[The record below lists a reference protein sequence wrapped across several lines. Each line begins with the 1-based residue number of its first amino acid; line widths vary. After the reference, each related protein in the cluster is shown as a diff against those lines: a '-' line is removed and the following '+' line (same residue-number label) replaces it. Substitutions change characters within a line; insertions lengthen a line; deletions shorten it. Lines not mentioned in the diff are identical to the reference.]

1 MNKEERQNELLQ
13 AALNVFIEKGYK
25 ASTTIEIARAANIS
39 EVTLFRHFKSKEEI
53 FMLSIKPVI
62 EASLDMLKLDPSHE
76 NFKASLRVALILRVD
91 YINQHHQVIKL
102 ILNEQM
108 LLKEYANVIDV
119 MVKSL
124 QDVLVTYGITQ
135 QIERKQRLL
144 MGMFLSFLYH
154 PDVKRE
160 RIEEYCDFVL
170 DQLLER

>member
-91 YINQHHQVIKL
+91 YINQHIKG
-102 ILNEQM
+102 ITTCYQTPLNE
-108 LLKEYANVIDV
+108 N
-119 MVKSL
+119 L
-124 QDVLVTYGITQ
+124 Q
-135 QIERKQRLL
+135 K
-144 MGMFLSFLYH
+144 
-154 PDVKRE
+154 
-160 RIEEYCDFVL
+160 
-170 DQLLER
+170 